1 MSEATKSSE
10 AMHSIP
16 QVINKEEIN
25 QLPLEKFAGKIHLIT
40 ELSQVEAALDKLGS
54 EELLGFDTETRPS
67 FSKKQQ
73 YQVSLLQLST
83 KTDAFLFR
91 IDRIPFINQW
101 YSLLENQNIVKVGV
115 AIHDDIKALK
125 KIFPFQEQGFL
136 ELSKI
141 AKQLGIKH
149 LGLRSLTA
157 IFLQKRISKNLR
169 VSNWEKEELT
179 EAQQVYAAT
188 DAWIAREIYETL
200 LEQKIWP
207 RNSSFSAKT

>member
-1 MSEATKSSE
+1 MNQETNSSE
-10 AMHSIP
+10 EIHSIP
-16 QVINKEEIN
+16 QIIDKEKIN

-40 ELSQVEAALDKLGS
+40 ELSQVETALDKLGS

-83 KTDAFLFR
+83 QTDAFLFR
-91 IDRIPFINQW
+91 INRIPFIDKW
-101 YSLLENQNIVKVGV
+101 HSLLENQKIVKVGV
-115 AIHDDIKALK
+115 AIHDDLKALK
-125 KIFPFQEQGFL
+125 KIFPFQEKGFL
-136 ELSKI
+136 ELSQI

-169 VSNWEKEELT
+169 VSNWENTELT

-188 DAWIAREIYETL
+188 DAWIAREIYATM
-200 LEQKIWP
+200 LEKKIWP
-207 RNSSFSAKT
+207 KNPSCSPKT